1 MNRPNARL
9 DEEKRDVYSYK
20 SGAHTKRSGISGLG
34 GWLILIQISLWA
46 SLAFLLSD
54 LSSVTVIMDPARWE
68 GSRGIDPQIY
78 TEVIRPILWFGFISS
93 IILSVLVIINL
104 VLLYRRKRLFPR
116 MMIIQYIVNVIIS
129 VVTWILIAQ
138 QEMGRE
144 VHVLDAEPAFNLI
157 VRSLLACCIF
167 IPYFLRSVRVKNT
180 FIQ

>member
-1 MNRPNARL
+1 MNRPNAGS
-9 DEEKRDVYSYK
+9 EEEQEVYSTTT
-20 SGAHTKRSGISGLG
+20 GARTKRQDISGLG
-34 GWLILIQISLWA
+34 GWLIFIQISLWA
-46 SLAFLLSD
+46 SLVFLLSD
-54 LSSVTVIMDPARWE
+54 LSNVTVIMDPARWE
-68 GSRGIDPQIY
+68 GSRGIDLQVY

-104 VLLYRRKRLFPR
+104 VLLYRRKRWFPR
-116 MMIIQYIVNVIIS
+116 MMIIQYIVNAIIS

-144 VHVLDAEPAFNLI
+144 VHVLDAQPAFQVI